1 MTTNGQDQQVY
12 QDIFFLC
19 HDTVKT
25 IWKGSIH
32 EWVLLWG
39 VKHGGLWDARF
50 HTPKH
55 KSVLDSPFQCWHAN
69 VFSTCDV
76 LFVLA
81 IYAYYTMTLNQVGKT
96 VLRILNGWHLILSY
110 IQRQNIFMKY
120 VRTDSGNETRQRVYE
135 FEGHQTGPQ
144 QQLYQ
149 EPNDFVKIACDFEMT
164 WKVKANISFTSVNII
179 VERRA
184 CIPVGCQ
191 CRHWNWPVIPF
202 QGHLTAEISSMKAQ
216 TYHGMLQSQSFSA
229 SKIIRLTASISD
241 ALRQVYC
248 GVPPV
253 VSIPQPQRC
262 MMTRLKRLLNGSC
275 LTAMDIWI
283 NKKIMCNI
291 KYFWSD
297 QNTETET
304 LRQTGLT
311 RDW

>member
-1 MTTNGQDQQVY
+1 MSDCCCGESSMEACGMPD
-12 QDIFFLC
+12 
-19 HDTVKT
+19 
-25 IWKGSIH
+25 SIH
-32 EWVLLWG
+32 QSTNLFWTHHFNVDMLTFFHLWC
-39 VKHGGLWDARF
+39 
-50 HTPKH
+50 
-55 KSVLDSPFQCWHAN
+55 SI
-69 VFSTCDV
+69 
-76 LFVLA
+76 LA
-81 IYAYYTMTLNQVGKT
+81 ICAYYTMTLNQVDKT
-96 VLRILNGWHLILSY
+96 VLRILNGWRLISSY

-120 VRTDSGNETRQRVYE
+120 VRTDSGNETRQKVYE
-135 FEGHQTGPQ
+135 FDGHQTGPQ

-149 EPNDFVKIACDFEMT
+149 EANDFVKIACDFEIT
-164 WKVKANISFTSVNII
+164 WKVKANISFTSLTII

-216 TYHGMLQSQSFSA
+216 TYHGTLQSQSFSA
-229 SKIIRLTASISD
+229 GKIIRLTASISD

-262 MMTRLKRLLNGSC
+262 MMKRLKRLLNGSC
-275 LTAMDIWI
+275 LTAVDIWI
-283 NKKIMCNI
+283 NKKMMCNI